1 MVSCTRNNLIFVFLL
16 FFCFHSVGLFG
27 CSLAAHEW
35 KLIFYSKFQTNG
47 PIFPF
52 SEADLLLKG
61 EYDPVK
67 AVLWVNPGAERAIT
81 ALSAFFL
88 TFYHNLLSSLDLETY
103 IASGLPNTLSAN
115 RHKNFTWLKNLI
127 WLPYKNVGQ
136 ISNFVNDLTDE
147 DFLVIGSDNYSLR
160 VALFSDSNSHNKCYQ
175 LVLMQEG
182 RIRAVQPSP
191 KKPSAN
197 ETKGL
202 AYISV
207 IFYEN
212 LFKGDILSFSLYPIA
227 GSRSFFIQNE
237 ELVTGL
243 IAEKKLLPRLS
254 IENDPNSYDIPELP
268 Q

>member
-67 AVLWVNPGAERAIT
+67 AVLWVNPCGENT
-81 ALSAFFL
+81 ATDLVSFFIP
-88 TFYHNLLSSLDLETY
+88 FYHSILASLKLDSHVAT
-103 IASGLPNTLSAN
+103 GLPNTLSSN
-115 RHKNFTWLKNLI
+115 LHKNFPWLASLLWVPVTNGEQINNFKRNLS
-127 WLPYKNVGQ
+127 Q
-136 ISNFVNDLTDE
+136 TDY
-147 DFLVIGSDNYSLR
+147 LVIGSDNYSFK
-160 VALFSDSNSHNKCYQ
+160 VAIFADNNAKNLCYQ
-175 LVLMQEG
+175 LVIMQEG

-191 KKPSAN
+191 HKPSAT
-197 ETKGL
+197 ETNAL
-202 AYISV
+202 AYISI
-207 IFYEN
+207 IFYGN
-212 LFKGDILSFSLYPIA
+212 PLNADLLSLSLHPVA
-227 GSRSFFIQNE
+227 GARSFFIQNE
-237 ELVTGL
+237 ELVTKL
-243 IAEKKLLPRLS
+243 IAENKLLARLS
-254 IENDPNSYDIPELP
+254 TEQDPNSYDIPELP